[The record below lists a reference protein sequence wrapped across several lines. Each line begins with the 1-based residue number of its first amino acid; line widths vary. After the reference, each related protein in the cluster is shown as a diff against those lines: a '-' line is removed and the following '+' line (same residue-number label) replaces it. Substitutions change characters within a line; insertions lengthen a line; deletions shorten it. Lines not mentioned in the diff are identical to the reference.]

1 MNTRDFT
8 NVLKAQL
15 QRIDG
20 RTSPWSKYEFNI
32 DLHDEVHDQ
41 LLFFPDIN
49 SFPLVSFSV
58 EDERIVHAEGNER
71 YSLTSIEIRGYT
83 YDEEVE
89 QSGELIAQDIEHVLE
104 HLRSEDRRI
113 EEIRVMSVNTDSG
126 TNAPYGACIINIEA
140 LYRR

>member
-1 MNTRDFT
+1 MNTREFMT
-8 NVLKAQL
+8 ILKTQL

-20 RTSPWSKYEFNI
+20 RTSPWSEYEFNL
-32 DLHDEVHDQ
+32 DVHSEVYDE

-49 SFPLVSFSV
+49 SFPLISFSV
-58 EDERIVHAEGNER
+58 QDERIIHAEGRER

-89 QSGELIAQDIEHVLE
+89 QSGELVAQDVEHVLE
-104 HLRSEDRRI
+104 HLRHENRKI
-113 EEIRVMSVNTDSG
+113 EEVRVIKINTDSG